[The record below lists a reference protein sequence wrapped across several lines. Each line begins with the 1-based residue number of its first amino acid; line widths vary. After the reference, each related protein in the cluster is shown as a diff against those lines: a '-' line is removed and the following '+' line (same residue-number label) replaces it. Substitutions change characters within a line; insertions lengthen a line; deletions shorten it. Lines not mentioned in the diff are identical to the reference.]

1 VNNVPTPSLAADG
14 QPAALGARS
23 QFVRFAV
30 AGVAG
35 LAADVVVLYAML
47 ALGLGMFGGRTIS
60 FLSAVWVTFMLNRRF
75 TFGRRSD
82 QSVWGEWWR
91 YLGAMI
97 AGGAVNYA
105 AYSAVVVLFPKLPFL
120 PLLAVAAGSLA
131 GMSVNF
137 VSAKFLVFRR

>member
-1 VNNVPTPSLAADG
+1 MPQRAGDR
-14 QPAALGARS
+14 PAMLDARS
-23 QFVRFAV
+23 QMVRFAV

-35 LAADVVVLYAML
+35 LVADVVVLYVML
-47 ALGLGMFGGRTIS
+47 ALGMGLFGGRAIS
-60 FLSAVWVTFMLNRRF
+60 FLSAVWVTFRLNRRY
-75 TFGRRSD
+75 TFGSHPD

-105 AYSAVVVLFPKLPFL
+105 AYSAVVVLFPNLPFL
-120 PLLAVAAGSLA
+120 PMVAVAAGSLA

-137 VSAKFLVFRR
+137 ASAKFLVFRR